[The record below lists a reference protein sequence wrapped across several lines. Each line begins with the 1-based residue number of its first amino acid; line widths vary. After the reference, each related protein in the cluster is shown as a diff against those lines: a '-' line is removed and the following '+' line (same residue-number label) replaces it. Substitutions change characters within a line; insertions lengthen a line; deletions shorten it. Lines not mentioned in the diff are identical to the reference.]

1 MRGTERT
8 RKYVYTN
15 TAQ

>member
-8 RKYVYTN
+8 RKYVFTN